1 MAFYILWLKRV
12 LFSTK
17 AVFQFSS
24 LFSLFSLILAVAVL
38 TVAVMAANGFSS
50 GLEKILI
57 DKQGHLR
64 IKSDSL
70 VLKDD
75 LWSEVSD
82 YKDFFD
88 KSVFFL
94 SFSALVVQERSFKG
108 VIFEAIEDEK
118 LKSLSFVKNRIIEGS
133 LDFSSPFVV
142 LGSELA
148 KELGVSIG
156 SDVSVIVSKGS
167 DFSKKQVQFK
177 VAGLIDFGRYEFN
190 SFFALMPLSSSGLL
204 DFNQVSGLSLWLK
217 NKSQTSGLKKEL
229 LQVLPPHYFVQSWE
243 DSDRAFLTAITADK
257 KIIFFVLLILIVSAG
272 FNVSSSVF
280 IQVFKRTKEINIL
293 KTMGIKKTAIRNLF
307 FLNGFILGIFGTIL
321 GILLGLLV
329 GSLLIFLQNH
339 WHFIPTQPHQNNK
352 MAWTQISE
360 LAWTWS
366 FSDILQIFLISLFMV
381 VLSSILPARRAYKMN
396 VKRGLSYD

>member
-17 AVFQFSS
+17 AIFQFSS

-38 TVAVMAANGFSS
+38 TIAVTAVNGFSS

-64 IKSDSL
+64 IESDSN

-75 LWSEVSD
+75 LWAVVAD
-82 YKDFFD
+82 YKDSFD

-94 SFSALVVQERSFKG
+94 SFEALIVHERAFKG
-108 VIFEAIEDEK
+108 MIFEAIEDEK
-118 LKSLSFVKNRIIEGS
+118 LKSLPFVKNRIVEGR

-148 KELGVSIG
+148 KELGVAVG
-156 SDVSVIVSKGS
+156 SDVSVIVSQGS
-167 DFSKKQVQFK
+167 DFSRKQAQFK
-177 VAGLIDFGRYEFN
+177 VAGFIDFGRYEFN
-190 SFFALMPLSSSGLL
+190 SFFAVMALSSSWLL
-204 DFNQVSGLSLWLK
+204 DFNKVSGLSLWLK
-217 NKSQTSGLKKEL
+217 DKSQTSDLKKEL
-229 LQVLPPHYFVQSWE
+229 SQTLPPNYFVQSWK

-257 KIIFFVLLILIVSAG
+257 KIIFFVLLILIISAG

-280 IQVFKRTKEINIL
+280 IQVFKRTKEISIL
-293 KTMGIKKTAIRNLF
+293 KAIGIKKTAIRNLF
-307 FLNGFILGIFGTIL
+307 LLNGFILGVFGIVL
-321 GILLGLLV
+321 GILLGLFIC
-329 GSLLIFLQNH
+329 SLLIFLQNH

-352 MAWTQISE
+352 MAWTQINE
-360 LAWTWS
+360 LAWTWN
-366 FSDILQIFLISLFMV
+366 FSDILQIFLISLFMI
-381 VLSSILPARRAYKMN
+381 VLSSVLPARRAYKMD

>member
-17 AVFQFSS
+17 SVFQFSS

-38 TVAVMAANGFSS
+38 TVAVTAVNGFSS

-64 IKSDSL
+64 IESDSP
-70 VLKDD
+70 VLKDN
-75 LWSEVSD
+75 LWAEVAD
-82 YKDFFD
+82 YKDSFD
-88 KSVFFL
+88 ESVFFL
-94 SFSALVVQERSFKG
+94 SFSALVIHERSFKG
-108 VIFEAIEDEK
+108 VVFEAIEDEK
-118 LKSLSFVKNRIIEGS
+118 LKSLSFVKNRIIKGR

-148 KELGVSIG
+148 KELEVSVG
-156 SDVSVIVSKGS
+156 SDVSVIVSQGS
-167 DFSKKQVQFK
+167 GFSRKQAQFK

-190 SFFALMPLSSSGLL
+190 SFFALMPLSSSGSL
-204 DFNQVSGLSLWLK
+204 DFNKVSGLSLWLK
-217 NKSQTSGLKKEL
+217 DESQISDLKKEL
-229 LQVLPPHYFVQSWE
+229 SQVLPPHYLIRSWK
-243 DSDRAFLTAITADK
+243 DSDRAFLSAITADK

-280 IQVFKRTKEINIL
+280 IQVFKQTKEISIL
-293 KTMGIKKTAIRNLF
+293 KAMGIEKTAIRNLF
-307 FLNGFILGIFGTIL
+307 LLNGFILGVLGTVL
-321 GILLGLLV
+321 GIFLGPLI

-339 WHFIPTQPHQNNK
+339 LHFIQTQPHQNNQ
-352 MAWTQISE
+352 MAWTQINE

-366 FSDILQIFLISLFMV
+366 FSDILQIFLISLFMI

-396 VKRGLSYD
+396 VKKGLSYD